1 LSGTERSGPGG
12 LLGDLT
18 TEDLRKS
25 RVKGHWRK
33 TAGGN
38 RVYVRPYDTKV
49 HKKPEEA
56 RRPKYAQNTP
66 EIRPRVAAAVA
77 APVADRTGLL
87 DENKKY
93 RLAYDADAGMMWTLL
108 RQQHYKFPVA
118 AAGTV
123 RETLQNS
130 LDAIRKRINA
140 GEITQGRYSV
150 TWEADENRDG
160 FGKLTIEDN
169 GGGMGIDQIQDL
181 FLTAGGS
188 GKRGDKGTLGGF
200 GVAKVIILGTVATSE
215 AELLDDQKGKTGRWT
230 LESRDYRI
238 TSDMMGRADIRG
250 KELKTDSY
258 LDGLKLTFEGFIQ
271 GMDKWG
277 ADQALKQAIELS
289 QFPDDVKV
297 TFNGTELPSKLTL
310 SPENESPYS
319 LREVKGNTVALHWV
333 ADDRLY
339 GLQTAV
345 RFCKGDQKLFQFVES
360 RGGPIPGWLVI
371 DVTTPHAPADDDYP
385 FNTARCALS
394 SEMRE
399 AVNAVVQHYIADPLS
414 ATLPPPDYQNVL
426 RISAHDRRNKTGRT
440 IVIRGEKG
448 HPVTDYD
455 WKKRQGIIKVWGD
468 LVESLYKH
476 AGYDTMPE
484 VGIDTQDDHEAM
496 HVESARGDYE
506 ILLNP
511 EHFPEHTEPITQA
524 FWLRDTLIHEMTHRK
539 RHDHDEFFAAEEMKL
554 RHYLSD
560 PDVLARTFATLGA
573 LGDIGFKLPES
584 RRPQGGEGLYR
595 GRVVTFYPNGVFIN
609 YEAQIRDELSEVY
622 DQYKRDLSE
631 VIDAGTELA
640 GNLRFDPG
648 YQEEPVTLGRVFTQ
662 DWWQKWFE
670 YQKADDLY
678 EEPNDGKA
686 RAIIR
691 RGVLHG
697 LAQIVDAAA
706 ERSRALEEGIRDIP
720 SAQRDADQEQDAQGY
735 YHSRLAHLQLEA
747 KAADVWRSYF
757 RGLPARLARL
767 LVDEPTVFAR
777 PEAPPPAQEATR
789 ALVERAA
796 ETVSSLFYNRSITVT
811 DAERSDLFDD
821 ARRAVQP
828 TNWRWEQRMET
839 FSWLEK
845 TGLVGADK
853 ADLIVEYF
861 RGLGRAAEAIGL
873 GYESQSRKAEALAY
887 KAMADAIALA
897 CLPKIRGRSEE
908 KQPVLFSLAGSPMP
922 FGLNDV

>member
-1 LSGTERSGPGG
+1 MCARTTLRFRRSRQKER
-12 LLGDLT
+12 
-18 TEDLRKS
+18 R
-25 RVKGHWRK
+25 
-33 TAGGN
+33 
-38 RVYVRPYDTKV
+38 
-49 HKKPEEA
+49 A
-56 RRPKYAQNTP
+56 RITP
-66 EIRPRVAAAVA
+66 ELRPSALAHPEMAAAVA
-77 APVADRTGLL
+77 RPVLERTGLV

-130 LDAIRKRINA
+130 LDAIRKRIDA
-140 GEITQGRYSV
+140 GEITEGRYSV
-150 TWEADENRDG
+150 TWDPDENRDG

-169 GGGMGIDQIQDL
+169 GGGMGVDQIQDL

-215 AELLDDQKGKTGRWT
+215 AELLDDQKGKSGRWT
-230 LESRDYRI
+230 LVSRDYRI

-258 LDGLKLTFEGFIQ
+258 LNGLKLTFEGFIQ

-289 QFPDDVKV
+289 EFPDDVKV

-319 LREVKGNTVALHWV
+319 LPEVKGNRVALHWV

-339 GLQTAV
+339 GLQTAI

-360 RGGPIPGWLVI
+360 RGGPIAGWLVV

-426 RISAHDRRNKTGRT
+426 RISPHDRRNKTGRT

-455 WKKRQGIIKVWGD
+455 WKKHQTIVKLWGD
-468 LVESLYKH
+468 LAESLYRQ
-476 AGYDTMPE
+476 AGYETMPE
-484 VGIDTQDDHEAM
+484 VGIDTQEGHDACHMSNPD
-496 HVESARGDYE
+496 GTYE

-511 EHFPEHTEPITQA
+511 ESFPEPSEPITQA

-539 RHDHDEFFAAEEMKL
+539 RHDHDEFFAAEENSL
-554 RHYLSD
+554 RHRLSD
-560 PDVLARTFATLGA
+560 PEVLARTFAALA
-573 LGDIGFKLPES
+573 PLGDIGFKLPES
-584 RRPQGGEGLYR
+584 RREAGEALYR
-595 GRVVTFYPNGVFIN
+595 GQPEGFYPNGVFTN
-609 YEAQIRDELSEVY
+609 YEGHIRQELSDLYE
-622 DQYKRDLSE
+622 DYKHDLP
-631 VIDAGTELA
+631 APTEEEDLTH
-640 GNLRFDPG
+640 NLRFDPRYEVDPLRG
-648 YQEEPVTLGRVFTQ
+648 PRLFTQ

-678 EEPNDGKA
+678 EDPSSDKA

-691 RGVLHG
+691 RGLLYG
-697 LAQIVDAAA
+697 LALIVAGAQ
-706 ERSRALEEGIRDIP
+706 ERYRALEEGIQEMP
-720 SAQRDADQEQDAQGY
+720 TWQREAEEEADPKGY
-735 YHSRLAHLQLEA
+735 SHHRLATLQVHA
-747 KAADVWRSYF
+747 RTADVWRSYF
-757 RGLPARLARL
+757 QTLPAKVARL
-767 LVDEPTVFAR
+767 LVNEPTVFAR
-777 PEAPPPAQEATR
+777 PEPLGTARQTTR
-789 ALVERAA
+789 AVVESAA
-796 ETVSSLFYNRSITVT
+796 ENV
-811 DAERSDLFDD
+811 SDLFWRKSTTTSDPQKSD
-821 ARRAVQP
+821 LWDEAHRVVQAG
-828 TNWRWEQRMET
+828 NWRWADKMET

-845 TGLVGADK
+845 TGLVGADN
-853 ADLIVEYF
+853 ADLVVEYF
-861 RGLGRAAEAIGL
+861 RGLAGAAELRARDH
-873 GYESQSRKAEALAY
+873 ESQQSKAEALAY

-897 CLPKIRGRSEE
+897 CRAKPASATEE
-908 KQPVLFSLAGSPMP
+908 KQPVLFSLSGWARS
-922 FGLNDV
+922 FGLDDV